1 MLPILYPSNTSKQG
15 FNKNGLGFIK
25 DCLSCV
31 VSETRNGA
39 YECELKALKTDRL
52 SNLMIPSNFV
62 KVRANGY
69 DPPQI
74 FEIYQVSGDTETITA
89 KAQHLKYIACG
100 NATSETLPINS
111 PDTPQNM
118 WDNHIAEYLTLSNDF
133 EFYSNITST
142 GIVTAAKERP
152 TRLGDILQGVKG
164 SMLDVFGGEF
174 HYDNFKIELLN
185 RRGTDTSI
193 AIRWGSQVSDIVQE
207 ADSTTVYSY
216 LLPFAKVKI
225 ETSVTRT
232 GKGEYMIYGN
242 LLDLDCS
249 RLTYKRVLTYDFTDE
264 FTDDVLTV
272 DENNYIPDSGEY
284 TALFQKLNA
293 LANKYKDNNE
303 SALKETSVN
312 ITVDLADTLKTLQ
325 NCKLC
330 DTVLVRLGEV
340 NTRAK
345 IVKTVYDCL
354 REEYIKI
361 ELGTIKK
368 TIADLFSGK
377 NIGGA

>member
-1 MLPILYPSNTSKQG
+1 MLPILYPSNTAKQG
-15 FNKNGLGFIK
+15 FDKNGLGFIK
-25 DCLSCV
+25 DCTSCLSTEV
-31 VSETRNGA
+31 QNGL
-39 YECELKALKTDRL
+39 YECELSVLKNDRL
-52 SNLMIPSNFV
+52 SDLIIPSNFV
-62 KVRANGY
+62 KVKANGY
-69 DPPQI
+69 DPPQT
-74 FEIYQVSGDTETITA
+74 FEIYQVSSDTRTITA
-89 KAQHLKYIACG
+89 KARHLKYIACG
-100 NATSETLPINS
+100 NATSETLIINN
-111 PDTPQNM
+111 PDTPQNI
-118 WDNHIAEYLTLSNDF
+118 WDNHIAEYLTLTNHF

-142 GIVTAAKERP
+142 GLVTAAKERP
-152 TRLGDILQGVKG
+152 TRLGDIFQGVKG

-185 RRGTDTSI
+185 RRGTDTGI
-193 AIRWGSQVSDIVQE
+193 AIRWGSQVSNLIQD
-207 ADSTTVYSY
+207 ADSTTVHNY

-232 GKGEYMIYGN
+232 SMGEYMIYGN
-242 LLDLDCS
+242 IVNLDCS
-249 RLTYKRVLTYDFTDE
+249 QLTYERVLTYDFTDE
-264 FTDDVLTV
+264 FADDVLTV
-272 DENNYIPDSGEY
+272 DENNYSPDSGEY
-284 TALFQKLNA
+284 TALLQKLNA

-325 NCKLC
+325 DCKLC

-354 REEYIKI
+354 NEEYVKI
-361 ELGTIKK
+361 ELGAIKK

>member
-25 DCLSCV
+25 DCLSCT

-39 YECELKALKTDRL
+39 YECELKVLKTDRL
-52 SNLMIPSNFV
+52 SDLIIPSNFIKV
-62 KVRANGY
+62 KVNNT
-69 DPPQI
+69 DDPQI
-74 FEIYQVSGDTETITA
+74 FEIYQISSDTRTITA

-100 NATSETLPINS
+100 NATSETLIINN
-111 PDTPQNM
+111 PDTPQNI
-118 WDNHIAEYLTLSNDF
+118 WDNHIAEYLTLTNHF

-142 GIVTAAKERP
+142 GIVTAAKARP
-152 TRLGDILQGVKG
+152 TRLGDIFQGVKG

-185 RRGTDTSI
+185 RRGTDTGI
-193 AIRWGSQVSDIVQE
+193 AIRWGSQVSNLIQD
-207 ADSTTVYSY
+207 ADSTTVYNY

-232 GKGEYMIYGN
+232 SKGEYMIYGN
-242 LLDLDCS
+242 IVNLDCS
-249 RLTYKRVLTYDFTDE
+249 QLTYERVLTYDFTDD
-264 FTDDVLTV
+264 FADDVLTV
-272 DENNYIPDSGEY
+272 DENNYSPDSGEY

-293 LANKYKDNNE
+293 LANKYIVRNE
-303 SALKETSVN
+303 SALTETSVN

-325 NCKLC
+325 DCKLC

-354 REEYIKI
+354 NEEYVKI
-361 ELGTIKK
+361 ELGAIKK

>member
-25 DCLSCV
+25 DCLSCI

-39 YECELKALKTDRL
+39 YECELRALKTDRL
-52 SNLMIPSNFV
+52 SDLIIPSNFI

-74 FEIYQVSGDTETITA
+74 FEIYQVSGDTKTITA

-100 NATSETLPINS
+100 NATSETLIINN
-111 PDTPQNM
+111 PDTPQNI
-118 WDNHIAEYLTLSNDF
+118 WDNHIAEYLTLTNHF

-142 GIVTAAKERP
+142 GIVTAAKARP
-152 TRLGDILQGVKG
+152 TRLGDIFQGVKG

-185 RRGTDTSI
+185 RRGTDTGI
-193 AIRWGSQVSDIVQE
+193 AIRWGSQVSNLIQD
-207 ADSTTVYSY
+207 ADSTTVYSH
-216 LLPFAKVKI
+216 LLPFAKGKVI
-225 ETSVTRT
+225 TPT
-232 GKGEYMIYGN
+232 GNNTIVCYGDLIN
-242 LLDLDCS
+242 LGS
-249 RLTYKRVLTYDFTDE
+249 NLTYERILTYDFSEELESDE
-264 FTDDVLTV
+264 
-272 DENNYIPDSGEY
+272 YIDY
-284 TALFQKLNA
+284 NIFIQKLNA
-293 LANKYKDNNE
+293 IASSYKVRNE
-303 SALKETSVN
+303 SALSEPSVN

-325 NCKLC
+325 DCKLC

-354 REEYIKI
+354 NEEYVKI
-361 ELGTIKK
+361 ELGVIKK